1 MDYTTL
7 ARVKQYMDSATP
19 NGDTILP
26 MFVTLA
32 SRQFDRLCTSQPAV
46 SDYFK
51 LESPSLEYLTNGVV
65 DWAGRL
71 TFWPHKPV
79 ITAVTALNYRYN
91 LTDPW
96 TAADVT
102 KISCEAES
110 VLYDNGLSSADRIFL
125 QVSYTGGLAATTEAL
140 PDDLQDLVTLLAI
153 RAYKEARSG
162 LGDSIGI
169 AELGQLVYTKA
180 FPVKVSDSINVG
192 GFARV
197 APWM

>member
-7 ARVKQYMDSATP
+7 ARTKQYMDSETP

-26 MFVTLA
+26 MFITGA
-32 SRQFDRLCTSQPAV
+32 SRTMDRLCTSQPFV
-46 SDYFK
+46 VDYFK
-51 LESPSLEYLTNGVV
+51 LETLTLEYLTNGVV

-71 TFWPHKPV
+71 TVWPHKPV
-79 ITAVTALNYRYN
+79 VTAVTALNFRYN

-96 TAADVT
+96 TAADVN
-102 KISCEAES
+102 KISVEAES
-110 VLYDNGLSSADRIFL
+110 VVYDAGLTWTDKIYV
-125 QVSYTGGLAATTEAL
+125 QISYAGGLAATPETL
-140 PDDLQDLVTLLAI
+140 PDDFQDLVTLLAI
-153 RAYKEARSG
+153 RGYKEARSG
-162 LGDSIGI
+162 MGDAIGV

-180 FPVKVSDSINVG
+180 FPIRVTDSINVG

>member
-19 NGDTILP
+19 NGDVILP
-26 MFVTLA
+26 MFVTGA
-32 SRQFDRLCTSQPAV
+32 SRQMDRLCTSQPFV
-46 SDYFK
+46 TDYFK
-51 LESPSLEYLTNGVV
+51 LESPANEYLTNGVV

-71 TFWPHKPV
+71 TVWPHKPV
-79 ITAVTALNYRYN
+79 IASVSAISFRYN

-96 TAADVT
+96 TVGDLT
-102 KISCEAES
+102 KISVEAES
-110 VLYDNGLSSADRIFL
+110 VVYDAGLSYTDKIYV
-125 QVSYTGGLAATTEAL
+125 QISYTGGLAATPEAL
-140 PDDLQDLVTLLAI
+140 PDDFQDLVTLLAI
-153 RAYKEARSG
+153 RGYKEARSG

-180 FPVKVSDSINVG
+180 FPVRVTDSINVG